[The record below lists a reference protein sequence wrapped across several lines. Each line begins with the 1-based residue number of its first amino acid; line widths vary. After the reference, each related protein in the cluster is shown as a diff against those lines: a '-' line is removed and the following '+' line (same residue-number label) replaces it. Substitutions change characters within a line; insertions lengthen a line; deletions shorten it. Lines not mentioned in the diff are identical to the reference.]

1 MNRIKRN
8 VALPRATFVIRMNK
22 SYEIPAVQG
31 ESALQMAISLM
42 LRRYMESEGTL
53 TDEDP
58 PLTPGLMALHFA
70 WWLFDHPE
78 ELEAAAVQMEATSKQ
93 K

>member
-1 MNRIKRN
+1 
-8 VALPRATFVIRMNK
+8 MNK
-22 SYEIPAVQG
+22 KYEIPAVQN

-58 PLTPGLMALHFA
+58 ALTPGLMALHFA

-78 ELEAAAVQMEATSKQ
+78 ELEAAAVQVEASRDRKNGMPG
-93 K
+93 